1 MFSSTIIN
9 ELTSNDVEMRM
20 HAVKKFTIF
29 WKLTAKD
36 EFYKPFLTTKERV
49 EEKKKAAENLGTKT
63 EEDLD

>member
-1 MFSSTIIN
+1 
-9 ELTSNDVEMRM
+9 MRM